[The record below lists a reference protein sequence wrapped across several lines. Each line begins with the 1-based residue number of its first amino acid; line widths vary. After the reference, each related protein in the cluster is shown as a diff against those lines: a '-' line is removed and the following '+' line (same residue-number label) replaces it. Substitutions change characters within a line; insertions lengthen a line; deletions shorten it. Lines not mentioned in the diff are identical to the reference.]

1 MDSNNNKI
9 YDSIVLGAGISGI
22 GMAVNLLKANIS
34 SFLVLEKKSSVGGTW
49 RDNTY
54 PGLCCDVAS
63 HFYAFSFE
71 LNPNW
76 SKKYPEQY
84 EILDYLEMVSE
95 KYKIKPHIKFNSE
108 VLKAEFN
115 EDESLWNI
123 YISTGEIYKT
133 RTLVSGLGQLN
144 KPTSPKFEGSE
155 DFKGPSFH
163 SAEWNH
169 SIDLKGKKVGVIGT
183 GPSAVGFIPKIA
195 KEVDEL
201 IIFQRTPNWILPKP
215 DRKFSEIEKWLLKYL
230 PFFGKLYRLYE
241 YVMAERLYFAFFN
254 KQNKILSI
262 LESII
267 ANITTGFKIKTMSS
281 MYQQGQKMLLDAQIS
296 DQSLRDK
303 LTPNYPVGCKRVI
316 PTNDFF
322 PALERENVFLKT
334 EQISK
339 FNKESI
345 ITMDGNKNN
354 VDVIIYGTGFKANI
368 FISPVKIIGLN
379 DKDLDDIWKNGAEAY
394 KGVMVPEFPNFF
406 MCYGPNTNTGHVS
419 IIFMIESQIKFIIK
433 SLKYIKK
440 RNLKHIDVK
449 QKAMTEYNNF
459 IQKKLS
465 TTVWAAGCKSWYKT
479 SDGKI
484 LNNFPGFGF
493 EYYFM
498 MSNFKYKDIKKE
510 SY

>member
-1 MDSNNNKI
+1 
-9 YDSIVLGAGISGI
+9 
-22 GMAVNLLKANIS
+22 
-34 SFLVLEKKSSVGGTW
+34 
-49 RDNTY
+49 
-54 PGLCCDVAS
+54 
-63 HFYAFSFE
+63 
-71 LNPNW
+71 
-76 SKKYPEQY
+76 
-84 EILDYLEMVSE
+84 
-95 KYKIKPHIKFNSE
+95 
-108 VLKAEFN
+108 
-115 EDESLWNI
+115 
-123 YISTGEIYKT
+123 
-133 RTLVSGLGQLN
+133 
-144 KPTSPKFEGSE
+144 
-155 DFKGPSFH
+155 
-163 SAEWNH
+163 
-169 SIDLKGKKVGVIGT
+169 
-183 GPSAVGFIPKIA
+183 
-195 KEVDEL
+195 
-201 IIFQRTPNWILPKP
+201 
-215 DRKFSEIEKWLLKYL
+215 
-230 PFFGKLYRLYE
+230 
-241 YVMAERLYFAFFN
+241 MAERLYFAFFN

-339 FNKESI
+339 FNKDSI
-345 ITMDGNKNN
+345 ITMDGNKSN

-379 DKDLDDIWKNGAEAY
+379 DKDLDDVWKNGAEAY

-433 SLKYIKK
+433 SLKYMKK

-449 QKAMTEYNNF
+449 QKAMTEYNSF

-493 EYYFM
+493 QYYFM
-498 MSNFKYKDIKKE
+498 MSNFKYNDIKKE